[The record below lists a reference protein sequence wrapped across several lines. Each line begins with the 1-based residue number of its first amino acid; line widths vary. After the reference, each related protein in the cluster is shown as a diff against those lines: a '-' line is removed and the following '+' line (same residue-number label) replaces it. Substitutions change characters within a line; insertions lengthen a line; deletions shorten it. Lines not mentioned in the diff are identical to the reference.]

1 MLGKFNPAV
10 LMAAIMGQ
18 LAQVD
23 AGKGGGT
30 KTMASG
36 FRGVGQSRR
45 FPTRLMIEKRRNKKK
60 FKLGRTR

>member
-18 LAQVD
+18 LAQVSTVGKSRD
-23 AGKGGGT
+23 AGYLGPSRQG
-30 KTMASG
+30 
-36 FRGVGQSRR
+36 RGRY
-45 FPTRLMIEKRRNKKK
+45 PTRKMIEKARNKKK